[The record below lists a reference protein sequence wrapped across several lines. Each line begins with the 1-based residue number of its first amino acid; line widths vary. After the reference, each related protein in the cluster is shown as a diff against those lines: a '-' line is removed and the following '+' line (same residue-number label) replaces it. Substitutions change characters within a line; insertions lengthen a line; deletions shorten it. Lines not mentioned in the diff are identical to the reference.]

1 MAPLFDS
8 SESLVNKIPV
18 AEPSDFNLMGLMFV
32 KVFVPL
38 KVLSTDDEMF
48 PLPPPKLLWVWSVA
62 ISLLDKNEEL
72 KRPLNLSEAW

>member
-18 AEPSDFNLMGLMFV
+18 AEPSVFNLMGLKFV

-38 KVLSTDDEMF
+38 KVLSADDEMF

-72 KRPLNLSEAW
+72 KRPLNLSDAW